1 MHLLPQVSWIIY
13 SLASVRDPGIRVTVM
28 CLMRGDDGNPHMTTF
43 FFSLWKRLLSHTI
56 LFQSPVLLDL
66 FFRNNMRY

>member
-43 FFSLWKRLLSHTI
+43 FFFTLEKALVPYHSVSESRPLGSV
-56 LFQSPVLLDL
+56 FQE
-66 FFRNNMRY
+66 